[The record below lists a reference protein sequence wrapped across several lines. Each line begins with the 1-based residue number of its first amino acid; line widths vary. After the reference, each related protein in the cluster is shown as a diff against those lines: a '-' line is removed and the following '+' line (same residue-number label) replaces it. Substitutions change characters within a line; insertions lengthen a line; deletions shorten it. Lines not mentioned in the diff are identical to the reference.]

1 MVFGADVAYVIH
13 LDRHKLR
20 KKVMDD
26 LSKTIELPLNY
37 IQAIDNQDYL
47 DNPQELTKYLN
58 NEWWDPCGWLTLG
71 IIACALSHRKAYKEF
86 LDSNH
91 EVALFLEDDIYYT
104 RFLRNYNYTEVR
116 NELNNLDWGVCFY
129 GKYWVENI
137 KIGDVT
143 DNLVEPE
150 PVSRLQTAAHAYL
163 LNRKSA
169 EWFYNNI
176 LPLKYP
182 ADIRLE
188 ISPFKQLALK
198 HSVFKQYNYKYYVE
212 MDKTVPNELMC
223 FTGEDLF
230 EHESDYE
237 KIQRNLDWRDRRLNI
252 SPFIDI
258 DGYEHQTR
266 LFGEFKRDGHLIKVS
281 QK

>member
-1 MVFGADVAYVIH
+1 MVLGADAAYVIH

-20 KKVMDD
+20 KKVIDK
-26 LSKTIELPLNY
+26 LSKDIQLPLTY
-37 IQAIDNQDYL
+37 IQAIDNKDYL

-71 IIACALSHRKAYKEF
+71 IIACALSHRKAYKTF
-86 LDSNH
+86 LDSDN
-91 EVALFLEDDIYYT
+91 EVGLFLEDDIYNTKY
-104 RFLRNYNYTEVR
+104 LRRYDYNQVR
-116 NELNNLDWGVCFY
+116 KELDDMEWGVCWY
-129 GKYWVENI
+129 GKYWDENF
-137 KIGDVT
+137 KINDIT
-143 DNLVEPE
+143 KNLIEPE

-188 ISPFKQLALK
+188 ISPFKQVALK
-198 HSVFKQYNYKYYVE
+198 HSVFKQYHYKYYVE
-212 MDKTVPNELMC
+212 QDRSVPDELMH

-230 EHESDYE
+230 EHENDFD
-237 KIQRNLDWRDRRLNI
+237 KMQRKSDWRNKRLNI
-252 SPFIDI
+252 SPFIKI
-258 DGYEHQTR
+258 DGYEFQDR
-266 LFGEFKRDGHLIKVS
+266 MFGSFKRRGHLIKVS

>member
-1 MVFGADVAYVIH
+1 MVLGADAAYVIH

-20 KKVMDD
+20 KKVIDK
-26 LSKTIELPLNY
+26 LSKDIQLPLTY
-37 IQAIDNQDYL
+37 IKAIDNKDYL

-71 IIACALSHRKAYKEF
+71 IIACALSHRKAYKAF
-86 LDSNH
+86 LDSDN
-91 EVALFLEDDIYYT
+91 EVGLFLEDDIYNTKY
-104 RFLRNYNYTEVR
+104 LRRYDYNQVR
-116 NELNNLDWGVCFY
+116 KELDDIEWGVCWY
-129 GKYWVENI
+129 GKYWDENF
-137 KIGDVT
+137 KINDIT
-143 DNLVEPE
+143 ENLIEPE

-188 ISPFKQLALK
+188 ISPFKQVALK
-198 HSVFKQYNYKYYVE
+198 HSVFKQYHYKYYVE
-212 MDKTVPNELMC
+212 QDRSVPDELMH

-230 EHESDYE
+230 EHESDFE
-237 KIQRNLDWRDRRLNI
+237 KVQRKNDWRNKRLNI
-252 SPFIDI
+252 SPFIKI
-258 DGYEHQTR
+258 DGYEFQDR
-266 LFGEFKRDGHLIKVS
+266 MFGSFKRQGHLIKVS